1 MTELEEKI
9 KNFADNYYQGNELIS
24 DAEYDAL
31 IEQLKKE
38 NPNSEI
44 LKGVVGTDLKGISK
58 KYKLPHCMNTLAK
71 CADEKEFKEWWDK
84 HPHDDYMVSL
94 KIDGNSQLLE
104 YKNGKFVR
112 SLSRGNG
119 EEGEDTTANVSKIVF
134 PKNIENFNG
143 YIRGEVYLQ
152 RSVWSQYFPDT
163 KNPRNCC
170 AGIIKRL
177 DGEGCDKLSFCAY
190 EVFDNDNVVDK
201 TEVSKFK
208 FLEDNGFEVALHEH
222 NLPFEK
228 IVEWK
233 NNLNPNGEIP
243 CDGLV
248 YKQNKVSKEDT
259 ERQVPLNMCAFKPNL
274 QIATT
279 ILKDISWEMKGRYV
293 SPVAILEPVE
303 LEGATITR
311 ASLANINIMNSL
323 GVYIGATVFVKRA
336 GLIIP
341 QIEAV
346 LEPKKKAF
354 NIPTTC
360 PACGR
365 NLILNESGMVECI
378 NECCPRKVGHR
389 FKKMFKVFGIKGC
402 GDAFVDNLE
411 NAGITVEDFLEMCA
425 NKNPKCFNTYAGGI
439 NGEKIYKQM
448 REVMG
453 KQISAAKFLAIFDEP
468 MLDEKRFLLFG
479 NKTLGDLMFLSC
491 KSKEEIMKFKGI
503 GEEIAD
509 AYINFF
515 NKNKEEIAA
524 LRQYFTFESVYDI
537 IEENNNGGKKMSMP
551 TICFTGSCAGFTRK
565 ELTEKCQG
573 KYDVKDSV
581 TKDLDYLACADPN
594 SGSSKLQKAMKNGTK
609 IISYTELLQSL

>member
-9 KNFADNYYQGNELIS
+9 KNYANNYYQGNELVS

-71 CADEKEFKEWWDK
+71 CADEKEFKEWWNK
-84 HPHDDYMVSL
+84 HPHNDYMVSL

-119 EEGEDTTANVSKIVF
+119 EEGEDTTANVSKIDF

-143 YIRGEVYLQ
+143 YIRGEVYLP
-152 RSVWSQYFPDT
+152 RSVWSQYFSDT

-190 EVFDNDNVVDK
+190 EVFDNDNIVDK

-222 NLPFEK
+222 NLSFEK

-233 NNLNPNGEIP
+233 NNLNPNGETP

-248 YKQNKVSKEDT
+248 FKQNKVSKEDT
-259 ERQVPLNMCAFKPNL
+259 ERQIPLEMCAFKPNL

-303 LEGATITR
+303 LEGTTVQR
-311 ASLANINIMNSL
+311 ASLANVNIMNSL
-323 GVYIGATVFVKRA
+323 GVYIGATVFVKKA

-346 LEPKKKAF
+346 LEPKKKSF

-365 NLILNESGMVECI
+365 NLIVNESGMVECI

-389 FKKMFKVFGIKGC
+389 FKRLFKVLGIKGC

-411 NAGITVEDFLEMCA
+411 NAGITIEDFLEMCA
-425 NKNPKCFNTYAGGI
+425 NNNPKCFNTYAGGI

-448 REVMG
+448 
-453 KQISAAKFLAIFDEP
+453 KDTLSKPTSAAAFLATFDVKLFDEKK
-468 MLDEKRFLLFG
+468 LNQFG
-479 NKTLGDLMFLSC
+479 NKSLDELLSLTRD
-491 KSKEEIMKFKGI
+491 EILNINGF
-503 GEEIAD
+503 ADTTTD
-509 AYINFF
+509 AYLKFIKNYKDEINSL
-515 NKNKEEIAA
+515 KT
-524 LRQYFTFESVYDI
+524 YFTFIDTSVKM
-537 IEENNNGGKKMSMP
+537 EERGEKMSK
-551 TICFTGSCAGFTRK
+551 IAGKSFCFTGKACRPRN
-565 ELTEKCQG
+565 ELEQIVVENGGTFKT
-573 KYDVKDSV
+573 SV
-581 TKDLDYLACADPN
+581 TKGLDYLVTDDQN
-594 SGSSKLQKAMKNGTK
+594 SGSSKNKKAAELG
-609 IISYTELLQSL
+609 IPVISSVDFLMMAAS